1 MKTELKNI
9 TSVQMGY
16 SFRSRIEA
24 KGSGAVAVIQMKDL
38 TDENR
43 VDCSGLTQ
51 VDMES
56 PKAHHIVRP
65 GDLFFRS
72 RGLIATSA
80 ILTDDPGVAVVS
92 APLLR
97 IRVDAQVV
105 LPEYLNWFI
114 SQVSAQSYLSSRAI
128 GTSQKMITK
137 EALENLEVFIPSL
150 ERQGVITALAAL
162 ADEEQRLLNRLA
174 IKRRQYTSTILMKL
188 AQGEKS
194 R

>member
-9 TSVQMGY
+9 ASVQMGY

-38 TDENR
+38 TDDNR
-43 VDCSGLTQ
+43 VDCNGLTQ

-56 PKAHHIVRP
+56 PKAHHIVRS

-72 RGLIATSA
+72 RGLTATSA
-80 ILTDDPGVAVVS
+80 LLTDDPGVAVVS

-97 IRVDAQVV
+97 IRVNDKVV

-114 SQVSAQSYLSSRAI
+114 SQASAQSYLASRAI
-128 GTSQKMITK
+128 GTAQKMITK

-150 ERQGVITALAAL
+150 ERQGAITALAAL

-174 IKRRQYTSTILMKL
+174 IKRRQYTSTILMRL
-188 AQGEKS
+188 AQGE
-194 R
+194 

>member
-9 TSVQMGY
+9 ASVQMGY

-38 TDENR
+38 TDDNR
-43 VDCSGLTQ
+43 VDCCGLTQ
-51 VDMES
+51 VDMEL

-72 RGLIATSA
+72 RGLTAASA
-80 ILTDDPGVAVVS
+80 ILADDPGVAVVS

-97 IRVDAQVV
+97 IRVDEQVV

-114 SQVSAQSYLSSRAI
+114 SQASAQSYLASRAI
-128 GTSQKMITK
+128 GTAQKMITK
-137 EALENLEVFIPSL
+137 DALENLEVFIPSL
-150 ERQGVITALAAL
+150 ERQVAVTALAAL

-174 IKRRQYTSTILMKL
+174 IKRRQYTSTILMRL
-188 AQGEKS
+188 AQGE
-194 R
+194 

>member
-9 TSVQMGY
+9 ASVQMGY

-38 TDENR
+38 TEDNR

-51 VDMES
+51 VDMET

-72 RGLIATSA
+72 RGLTSASA
-80 ILTDDPGVAVVS
+80 ILADDPGVAVVS

-97 IRVDAQVV
+97 IRVDEQVV

-114 SQVSAQSYLSSRAI
+114 SQASAQSYLASRAI
-128 GTSQKMITK
+128 GIAQKMITK
-137 EALENLEVFIPSL
+137 EALENLEVLIPSL
-150 ERQGVITALAAL
+150 ERQGAITALAAL

-174 IKRRQYTSTILMKL
+174 IKRRQYTSTILMRL
-188 AQGEKS
+188 AQGE
-194 R
+194 

>member
-1 MKTELKNI
+1 
-9 TSVQMGY
+9 MGY
-16 SFRSRIEA
+16 FFRSRIEA
-24 KGSGAVAVIQMKDL
+24 RGSGAVAVIQMKDL
-38 TDENR
+38 TDDNR

-56 PKAHHIVRP
+56 LKAHHIVRP

-72 RGLIATSA
+72 RGLTATSA

-97 IRVDAQVV
+97 IRVDEQVV

-114 SQVSAQSYLSSRAI
+114 SQVSAQSYLASRAI
-128 GTSQKMITK
+128 GTAQKMISK
-137 EALENLEVFIPSL
+137 EALENLEVFIPSI
-150 ERQGVITALAAL
+150 ERQRAITELAAL

-174 IKRRQYTSTILMKL
+174 IKRRQYTSTILMRL
-188 AQGEKS
+188 AQGEQN

>member
-1 MKTELKNI
+1 MKIELKNI
-9 TSVQMGY
+9 ASVQMGY

-38 TDENR
+38 TDDNR

-51 VDMES
+51 VDMEP

-72 RGLIATSA
+72 RGLTAASA
-80 ILTDDPGVAVVS
+80 ILADDPGVAVVS

-97 IRVDAQVV
+97 IRVDEQVV
-105 LPEYLNWFI
+105 FPEYLNWFI
-114 SQVSAQSYLSSRAI
+114 SQASAQSYLASRAI
-128 GTSQKMITK
+128 GTAQKMITK

-150 ERQGVITALAAL
+150 ERQGAITALAAL
-162 ADEEQRLLNRLA
+162 ADEEQRILNRLA
-174 IKRRQYTSTILMKL
+174 IKRRQFSSTILMRL
-188 AQGEKS
+188 ARGE
-194 R
+194 

>member
-1 MKTELKNI
+1 MKSELKNI
-9 TSVQMGY
+9 ASVQMGY
-16 SFRSRIEA
+16 PFRFRIEA

-38 TDENR
+38 TDDNR

-72 RGLIATSA
+72 RGLTSASA
-80 ILTDDPGVAVVS
+80 ILADDPGVAVVS

-97 IRVDAQVV
+97 IRVDEHVV

-114 SQVSAQSYLSSRAI
+114 SQASAQSYLASRAI
-128 GTSQKMITK
+128 GTAQKMITK

-150 ERQGVITALAAL
+150 ERQGAITALAAL

-174 IKRRQYTSTILMKL
+174 IKRRQYTSTILMRL
-188 AQGEKS
+188 AKGE
-194 R
+194 

>member
-9 TSVQMGY
+9 ASVQMGY

-38 TDENR
+38 TDDNR
-43 VDCSGLTQ
+43 VDCSRLTQ

-72 RGLIATSA
+72 RGLTAASA
-80 ILTDDPGVAVVS
+80 ILEDDPGVAVVS

-97 IRVDAQVV
+97 IRVDEQVI

-114 SQVSAQSYLSSRAI
+114 SQASAQSYLASRAI
-128 GTSQKMITK
+128 GTAQKMITK

-150 ERQGVITALAAL
+150 ERQGAITALAVL
-162 ADEEQRLLNRLA
+162 ADEEQRILNRLA